1 MDKFG
6 VLKLLSSLFDL
17 YKSNSSGSSPKTPSD
32 FDVDKLLS
40 PLKNLVGNN
49 KDTENK
55 NPTPSEH
62 LSTPKNFAPLQSK
75 MIAVMNSHDQIVERV
90 KNNLSKQKTQR

>member
-17 YKSNSSGSSPKTPSD
+17 YKKNSTPNSSKSSGD

-40 PLKNLVGNN
+40 PLKNIINSNGQ
-49 KDTENK
+49 K
-55 NPTPSEH
+55 NDSSKIQQPIKTPTA
-62 LSTPKNFAPLQSK
+62 TVPLQSK
-75 MIAVMNSHDQIVERV
+75 MLYTMQSHDQIVERV
-90 KNNLSKQKTQR
+90 KNNVNKQKTQR